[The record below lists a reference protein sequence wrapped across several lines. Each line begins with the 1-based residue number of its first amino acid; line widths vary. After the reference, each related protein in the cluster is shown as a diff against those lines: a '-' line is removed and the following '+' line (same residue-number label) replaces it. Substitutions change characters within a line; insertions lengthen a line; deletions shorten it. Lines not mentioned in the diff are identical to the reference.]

1 MSLVGQVF
9 TTHMDGYDGLVELKY
24 RVVRQVGVWLNLV
37 LFERVSS
44 NDDGT
49 TTVTEIEQPR
59 RGRKMRDCV
68 SEEGIYNVVRILT
81 GDKNERWYAMKFVE
95 NESVVSH
102 MP

>member
-37 LFERVSS
+37 LFERIEQ

-49 TTVTEIEQPR
+49 TNVRAIDQPR
-59 RGRKMRDCV
+59 RGRKMRDYV
-68 SEEGIYNVVRILT
+68 SEAGRYNVVRILT
-81 GDKNERWYAMKFVE
+81 GDRNERWYAMSFVE
-95 NESVVSH
+95 PISNIPP

>member
-9 TTHMDGYDGLVELKY
+9 TTHFDGYEGLVELKY

-37 LFERVSS
+37 LFERISN

-49 TTVTEIEQPR
+49 TTVTEINEPR

-68 SEEGIYNVVRILT
+68 DEEGTYNVVRILT
-81 GDKNERWYAMKFVE
+81 GDKNERWYAMRFVKDAE
-95 NESVVSH
+95 VISH